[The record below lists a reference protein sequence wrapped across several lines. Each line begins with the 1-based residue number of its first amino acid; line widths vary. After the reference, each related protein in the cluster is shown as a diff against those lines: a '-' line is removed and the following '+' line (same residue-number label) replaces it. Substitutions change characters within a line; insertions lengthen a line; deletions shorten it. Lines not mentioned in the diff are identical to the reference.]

1 MRFLDIRTDFAFKKV
16 FGSEGSKPRLI
27 SFLNSVIQFDGDAKI
42 TDLTIVDP
50 YNIPLLKGMKDSFV
64 DVKAVLDNG
73 CKVII
78 EMQVLSHA
86 GLEKRILYN
95 AAKNYSTQLLE
106 GEKYH
111 LLNPIIALTIVDF
124 MMFEDNTR
132 LISNFKLLEKEEFIT
147 YNDDLELIFIEL
159 PKFTKTLE
167 ELKNIQ
173 DQWLYFIKN
182 AGSLAYIPHN
192 LSTEVISAFDI
203 SNTAA
208 MTEEELEV
216 QYKKKEF
223 IIVQKEIAE
232 ETEKAEKKAS
242 QAEEKARKAE
252 EKARKA
258 EAKAIEAEKKARK
271 AEEKARK
278 ERKEGVKEGK
288 AQVQIDIAKQLKAAG
303 MSNAEISAMTGLSVD
318 AVSELSQA

>member
-1 MRFLDIRTDFAFKKV
+1 
-16 FGSEGSKPRLI
+16 
-27 SFLNSVIQFDGDAKI
+27 
-42 TDLTIVDP
+42 
-50 YNIPLLKGMKDSFV
+50 
-64 DVKAVLDNG
+64 
-73 CKVII
+73 
-78 EMQVLSHA
+78 
-86 GLEKRILYN
+86 
-95 AAKNYSTQLLE
+95 
-106 GEKYH
+106 
-111 LLNPIIALTIVDF
+111 
-124 MMFEDNTR
+124 MFEDNTR